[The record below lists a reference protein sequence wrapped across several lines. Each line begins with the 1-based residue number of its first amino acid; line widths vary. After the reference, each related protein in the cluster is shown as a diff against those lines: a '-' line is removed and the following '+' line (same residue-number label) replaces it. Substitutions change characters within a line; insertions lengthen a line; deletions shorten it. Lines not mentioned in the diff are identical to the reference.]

1 MLLADM
7 QSHKER
13 AREIIADSL
22 IRGGA
27 ISIDG
32 KKMILVNAQGII
44 NVWDLPQVGG
54 WCVRVSIGM
63 RGAVGK

>member
-44 NVWDLPQVGG
+44 NVWDLPQVNP
-54 WCVRVSIGM
+54 
-63 RGAVGK
+63 KP